1 MNANIRTLAAVAAL
15 LAAGLVRADEE
26 DAEDDAEDAPVTFER
41 YRSITER
48 YPFGVPPPNFDPT
61 DMSSTANAAAASRAA
76 SKTER
81 ELTQEENKL
90 KAAVRL
96 CAFNLTPEHR
106 VMVGFVDNSSKPPQS
121 FYMAVGD
128 SRGGWTVKSADV
140 DERKAVIEKG
150 GIEVEIEFTKQA
162 AGPAAQAAAAQR
174 GAGGRRM
181 GPMLAGAP
189 DGQAGGPP
197 GGGIGALERLRERRA
212 QIAKNA
218 QEEEER
224 RKAAAEKEKA
234 EKAAAAEERE
244 QQKQQLLQIQEELRR
259 AREQREQRE
268 REARE
273 GGADE
278 APPEG

>member
-15 LAAGLVRADEE
+15 LAAGLARADEE
-26 DAEDDAEDAPVTFER
+26 DSEDDAEDAPVTFER

-90 KAAVRL
+90 KSSVRL

-121 FYMAVGD
+121 FYLAVGD

-140 DERKAVIEKG
+140 DAQKAVVEKN

-162 AGPAAQAAAAQR
+162 ANPAPAAAAQR
-174 GAGGRRM
+174 GGRRM
-181 GPMLAGAP
+181 GPQPPGATGGP
-189 DGQAGGPP
+189 QGGPP

-234 EKAAAAEERE
+234 DRAAAAEERE

-273 GGADE
+273 GGGEE